1 MEQKILNAILSST
14 YKWRP
19 YELAKDMELPLA
31 EVKLH
36 LENLRDAGKI
46 LFEDGRYGSNEWRL
60 QYATVPKKHKA
71 VNAASAIP
79 KVKRGRKPQ
88 VRKPQVHKPRDR
100 PSNHFLGNVTKRAIK
115 SAPIQDTIDI
125 QTIGVNNGSVSG
137 VTVRRVGQGASGHLA
152 LNMGEL
158 KLLCDCVTLDYSLR
172 GRCDSLL
179 NLERVYVSVVTKQ
192 VYIGI
197 TRAIC
202 IHEGLRLYLPQHEL
216 LQVRDIVKQLLTDN
230 GYTKMVDLV

>member
-1 MEQKILNAILSST
+1 MEQKILNAIVSST

-46 LFEDGRYGSNEWRL
+46 MFENGRYGSNEWRL
-60 QYATVPKKHKA
+60 RSTTLAPKKRKA
-71 VNAASAIP
+71 VDAALVIP
-79 KVKRGRKPQ
+79 KVKRERKPQ
-88 VRKPQVHKPRDR
+88 VRKPRDR
-100 PSNHFLGNVTKRAIK
+100 PSNHFLGNVTKKAIK
-115 SAPIQDTIDI
+115 SAPIQDTIDV
-125 QTIGVNNGSVSG
+125 QTIAMNNGSVSG
-137 VTVRRVGQGASGHLA
+137 VTVRRVGQSASGHLA
-152 LNMGEL
+152 LNMEEL

-172 GRCDSLL
+172 GRCNSLL
-179 NLERVYVSVVTKQ
+179 SLDRVYVSVLTKQ

-202 IHEGLRLYLPQHEL
+202 IHEGMRLYLPQHEL

>member
-1 MEQKILNAILSST
+1 MEQKILTAILSST

-60 QYATVPKKHKA
+60 QYATVPKKRK
-71 VNAASAIP
+71 VVDAALAIP
-79 KVKRGRKPQ
+79 KVKRERKPQ
-88 VRKPQVHKPRDR
+88 VRKPRDR
-100 PSNHFLGNVTKRAIK
+100 PSNHFLGNVTKKAIK
-115 SAPIQDTIDI
+115 SAPIQDTIDV
-125 QTIGVNNGSVSG
+125 QTIAMNNGSVSG
-137 VTVRRVGQGASGHLA
+137 VTVRRVGQSASGHLT

-192 VYIGI
+192 IYIGV

-202 IHEGLRLYLPQHEL
+202 IHEGMRLYLPQHEL

>member
-46 LFEDGRYGSNEWRL
+46 MFENGRYGSNEWRL
-60 QYATVPKKHKA
+60 RCTTLAPKKRK
-71 VNAASAIP
+71 VVDAALVIP
-79 KVKRGRKPQ
+79 KVKRERKPQ
-88 VRKPQVHKPRDR
+88 VRKPRDR

-115 SAPIQDTIDI
+115 SAPIQDTIAI
-125 QTIGVNNGSVSG
+125 QTIAVNNGSVSG
-137 VTVRRVGQGASGHLA
+137 VTVRRVGQSASGHLA
-152 LNMGEL
+152 LNMEEL

-179 NLERVYVSVVTKQ
+179 NLERVYVSVTTKQ
-192 VYIGI
+192 IYIGV

-202 IHEGLRLYLPQHEL
+202 IHEGMRLYLPQHEL
-216 LQVRDIVKQLLTDN
+216 LQAREIVKKLLIDN
-230 GYTKMVDLV
+230 GYAKMVDLV

>member
-1 MEQKILNAILSST
+1 MEQKILNAILRST

-46 LFEDGRYGSNEWRL
+46 MFENGRYGSNEWRL
-60 QYATVPKKHKA
+60 RCTTLV
-71 VNAASAIP
+71 IP
-79 KVKRGRKPQ
+79 KVKRERKPQ
-88 VRKPQVHKPRDR
+88 VRKPRDR

-115 SAPIQDTIDI
+115 SAPIQDTIAI
-125 QTIGVNNGSVSG
+125 QTIAVNNGSVSG
-137 VTVRRVGQGASGHLA
+137 VTVRRVGQSASGHLA
-152 LNMGEL
+152 LNMEEL

-172 GRCDSLL
+172 GRCNSLL
-179 NLERVYVSVVTKQ
+179 SLDRVYVSVTTKQ
-192 VYIGI
+192 IYIGV

-202 IHEGLRLYLPQHEL
+202 IHEGMRLYLPQHEL
-216 LQVRDIVKQLLTDN
+216 LQAREIVKKLLTDN

>member
-46 LFEDGRYGSNEWRL
+46 MFENGRYGSNEWRL
-60 QYATVPKKHKA
+60 RCTTLEKKHKA

-79 KVKRGRKPQ
+79 KVKRERKPQ
-88 VRKPQVHKPRDR
+88 VRKPRDR

-125 QTIGVNNGSVSG
+125 QTIAMNNGSVSG

-172 GRCDSLL
+172 GRCNSLL
-179 NLERVYVSVVTKQ
+179 SLDRVYVSVLTKQ

-202 IHEGLRLYLPQHEL
+202 IHEGMRLYLPQHEL